1 MIEDVLHQKT
11 NLQPQNSTEIIQ
23 AAELF
28 RTLGDPTRV
37 RILLLLM
44 DGEQN
49 VGGLAVALGLSEAAV
64 SHHLRR
70 LRQMRIVRAR
80 RQGKEVYYTL
90 DDDHV
95 SDLLTRG
102 LEHASHP

>member
-1 MIEDVLHQKT
+1 MIEEVLPLKT
-11 NLQPQNSTEIIQ
+11 NLHSQYSLEIIQ
-23 AAELF
+23 VAELF
-28 RTLGDPTRV
+28 RTLGDPTRL

-49 VGGLAVALGLSEAAV
+49 VGGLAVSLGMSEAAV

-80 RQGKEVYYTL
+80 RQGKEVYYAL

-95 SDLLTRG
+95 SDLLSRG